1 MTVPLILSILCQ
13 YINGMGYKAVQGPS
27 NNPAPEG
34 LYISVVP
41 GNVRQVGDRIIP
53 GPAVAADH
61 KYKEIMKVLTVQF
74 YEVEGDGEAIRAVQ
88 NALQSEEFDA
98 FVAAN
103 KPATQHS
110 IDTGFSVWE
119 IGDIIDNSMQDG
131 TYFIQQK
138 TMTADFQ
145 FYDRVAHT
153 APRMMSV
160 NGVLCDVE
168 KNRLVTD
175 AGDHLVTDNNLH
187 LIAVTTKTQ
196 VPFHVEVSNG

>member
-1 MTVPLILSILCQ
+1 MTVPLILSLLCQ
-13 YINGMGYKAVQGPS
+13 YINGLGYKAIQGPS

-34 LYISVVP
+34 LYISVVA
-41 GNVRQVGDRIIP
+41 GNVRQVGDRMIP
-53 GPAVAADH
+53 GPAEAADH

-74 YEVEGDGEAIRAVQ
+74 YEVEGNGEAIRSIQ
-88 NALQSEEFDA
+88 NALQSDEFDA

-103 KPATQHS
+103 KPATQHA

-145 FYDRVAHT
+145 FYDHLAHVS
-153 APRMMSV
+153 PRMMSV
-160 NGVLCDVE
+160 NGTINE
-168 KNRLVTD
+168 E
-175 AGDHLVTDNNLH
+175 
-187 LIAVTTKTQ
+187 
-196 VPFHVEVSNG
+196 PFHAEVSNG